1 MTTQASPENIIKT
14 LFDRIDRQ
22 DWPAVLEMVA
32 PSVRVRAGGH
42 DLDRDGWLGMGKMF
56 YAGFPDGK
64 HDIQSCIVQGD
75 TVAARGV
82 WRGTHRGE
90 FQGVPASGRSV
101 AIDFL
106 SMERVVE
113 GRIVEHHA
121 HFDALSLMQQIGAL
135 PG

>member
-1 MTTQASPENIIKT
+1 MTAQKSPETTIKT
-14 LFDRIDRQ
+14 LFANIDRQ

-64 HDIQSCIVQGD
+64 HDIRSCIVQGD

-101 AIDFL
+101 AIDFI

-113 GRIVEHHA
+113 GKIVEHHA
-121 HFDALSLMQQIGAL
+121 QFDGLALMQQIGAL